1 MGLGNLFGMARL
13 TIEGYKDERRSGA
26 PLRKFKAQYNPE
38 TFSIHHENMFQG
50 QQGIGSTS
58 SASPWSY
65 SRPKRLSVDLVLD
78 GTNVEYTAL
87 ELVLLHVPTVAE
99 QISSFVAT
107 CYQLVGDIHQ
117 PLFLKLKWGQ
127 ALGGFAALAG
137 FGGMSEPSFNCRLA
151 SVDIRYQA
159 FDRDGSP
166 LHAVLSATFVEQLD
180 PAKQAAAENRSSPD
194 LTHRRV
200 VADGDTLPLLC
211 RDIYGSASHYLRVA
225 QVNGLDD
232 FRNLTVGQELIFPP
246 FDSAQGS

>member
-38 TFSIHHENMFQG
+38 TFSIHHESVFQD

-58 SASPWSY
+58 GASPWSY

-78 GTNVEYTAL
+78 GTNAEYTAL
-87 ELVLLHVPTVAE
+87 EMLFPLPSVAE
-99 QISSFVAT
+99 RINSFVAT
-107 CYQLVGDIHQ
+107 CYRLVGDIHQ
-117 PLFLKLKWGQ
+117 PLFLKLKWGN
-127 ALGGFAALAG
+127 ALGGFAALPG
-137 FGGMSEPSFNCRLA
+137 FGGLSEPSFNCRLQ

-166 LHAVLSATFVEQLD
+166 LHAVLSARFVEQLD

-200 VADGDTLPLLC
+200 VAAGDTLPLLC
-211 RDIYGSASHYLRVA
+211 REIYGSPSHYLRVA
-225 QVNGLDD
+225 QVNALDD

-246 FDSAQGS
+246 FDSGEGS

>member
-1 MGLGNLFGMARL
+1 MGLGDLFALAKL
-13 TIEGYKDERRSGA
+13 TIEGYKDQRRSGT
-26 PLRKFKAQYNPE
+26 PLGTFKAQYNPE
-38 TFSIHHENMFQG
+38 TFSIHHENVFQG
-50 QQGIGSTS
+50 QQGIGGTS
-58 SASPWSY
+58 GVSPWSY

-78 GTNVEYTAL
+78 GTNAEYTAL
-87 ELVLLHVPTVAE
+87 EMLFAPPSVAE
-99 QISSFVAT
+99 RINSFVAT

-117 PLFLKLKWGQ
+117 PLFLKLKWGK

-137 FGGMSEPSFNCRLA
+137 FGGLSDPSFNCRLQ

-180 PAKQAAAENRSSPD
+180 PAKQAAADKLSSPD

-200 VADGDTLPLLC
+200 VVEGDTLPLLC
-211 RDIYGSASHYLRVA
+211 RAIYGSPSHYLRVA

-232 FRNLTVGQELIFPP
+232 FRSLTAGQELIFPP
-246 FDSAQGS
+246 FERAPKG

>member
-1 MGLGNLFGMARL
+1 MGLGDLFAMAKL

-26 PLRKFKAQYNPE
+26 ALRKFKAQYNPE
-38 TFSIHHENMFQG
+38 TFSLHHENVFQG

-58 SASPWSY
+58 SASPWSH
-65 SRPKRLSVDLVLD
+65 SRPKRLSIDLVLD
-78 GTNVEYTAL
+78 GTNVGYMGV
-87 ELVLLHVPTVAE
+87 ELLLHVPTVAE
-99 QISSFVAT
+99 QISSFLAT

-117 PLFLKLKWGQ
+117 PLFLKLKWGK

-137 FGGMSEPSFNCRLA
+137 PGGMSEPSFNCRLESA
-151 SVDIRYQA
+151 DIKYDL
-159 FDRDGSP
+159 FDRDGAP
-166 LHAVLSATFVEQLD
+166 LHAVVSATFVEQLD

-211 RDIYGSASHYLRVA
+211 REIYGSASHYLRVA
-225 QVNGLDD
+225 QVNELDD

-246 FDSAQGS
+246 FDSAVSD